1 MGRRKEAV
9 SLHLKEEVTMG
20 VFIRVE
26 IDEKK
31 CLGLAKSGEC
41 VRICPVNIFEGKEG
55 RVVVKEENEDEC
67 TLCNLC
73 LSKCQPSAIAIKKLY
88 E

>member
-1 MGRRKEAV
+1 MMG
-9 SLHLKEEVTMG
+9 M
-20 VFIRVE
+20 FIRVE
-26 IDEKK
+26 IDDKK
-31 CLGLAKSGEC
+31 CLGLEKSGEC
-41 VRICPVNIFEGKEG
+41 IRICPVNIFEAKGG

-73 LSKCQPSAIAIKKLY
+73 IDKCQSCAISIKKLY

>member
-1 MGRRKEAV
+1 MMG
-9 SLHLKEEVTMG
+9 M
-20 VFIRVE
+20 FIRVE
-26 IDEKK
+26 IDDKK
-31 CLGLAKSGEC
+31 CLGLEKSGEC
-41 VRICPVNIFEGKEG
+41 IRICPVNIFEAKDG

-73 LSKCQPSAIAIKKLY
+73 IDKCKSCAILIKKLY